1 MLIQIRQRLW
11 QETDLRISLVRDDYI
26 KVKGTYNLVPSA
38 TNNSGIVTTRI
49 RGKVSG
55 SIAEV
60 VSVDRKRS
68 KIVIDYASKQDIGWR
83 DDVGKISQDYQV
95 IPNNDYY
102 QNLSYSIK
110 SPITWQEFSSPVN
123 SIVHPAGMKNFADVG
138 ISSAAQ
144 VGAGDTISTIGIVIL
159 DVVGEKR
166 VDVINNFDFG
176 LDNDPRPSGV
186 STFLQSNSLQ
196 LENRKLTDYTECR
209 TNRVLIHDDISN
221 KFSSRGFQD
230 VFSELE
236 EVQAQ
241 DNHIRY
247 TIQIVDPDTSDMQ
260 VSEVILQSNDTNTF
274 LFEKY
279 STFTNEKLGDFR
291 ADIDSVGRKTLIFEP
306 TIHMKKTMISNF

>member
-1 MLIQIRQRLW
+1 
-11 QETDLRISLVRDDYI
+11 
-26 KVKGTYNLVPSA
+26 
-38 TNNSGIVTTRI
+38 
-49 RGKVSG
+49 
-55 SIAEV
+55 
-60 VSVDRKRS
+60 
-68 KIVIDYASKQDIGWR
+68 
-83 DDVGKISQDYQV
+83 
-95 IPNNDYY
+95 
-102 QNLSYSIK
+102 
-110 SPITWQEFSSPVN
+110 
-123 SIVHPAGMKNFADVG
+123 MKNFADVG

-186 STFLQSNSLQ
+186 STFLHPFLQ

-209 TNRVLIHDDISN
+209 TNRVLIHDDISD

-236 EVQAQ
+236 EVRKYKIITS
-241 DNHIRY
+241 D
-247 TIQIVDPDTSDMQ
+247 TLFKLLIQIHLDMQ

-291 ADIDSVGRKTLIFEP
+291 ADIDSVGRKTLIF
-306 TIHMKKTMISNF
+306 

>member
-1 MLIQIRQRLW
+1 MFHLQLIIL
-11 QETDLRISLVRDDYI
+11 
-26 KVKGTYNLVPSA
+26 
-38 TNNSGIVTTRI
+38 GIVTTRI

-176 LDNDPRPSGV
+176 LDNDQDQIELVLSYNLILCNLK
-186 STFLQSNSLQ
+186 TENLQ
-196 LENRKLTDYTECR
+196 
-209 TNRVLIHDDISN
+209 
-221 KFSSRGFQD
+221 
-230 VFSELE
+230 
-236 EVQAQ
+236 
-241 DNHIRY
+241 
-247 TIQIVDPDTSDMQ
+247 TIQ
-260 VSEVILQSNDTNTF
+260 
-274 LFEKY
+274 
-279 STFTNEKLGDFR
+279 
-291 ADIDSVGRKTLIFEP
+291 SVELIEF
-306 TIHMKKTMISNF
+306 